1 MGRDAWGP
9 TMAHFSGYAEADLSA
24 AIKDAEAV
32 IEAGAASSLQAV
44 RKKYAL
50 PRYLEVANIP
60 LVRLE

>member
-1 MGRDAWGP
+1 MV
-9 TMAHFSGYAEADLSA
+9 HFSGYAEAELSA
-24 AIKDAEAV
+24 AVKDAEAV

-50 PRYLEVANIP
+50 PRYLEVANIQ